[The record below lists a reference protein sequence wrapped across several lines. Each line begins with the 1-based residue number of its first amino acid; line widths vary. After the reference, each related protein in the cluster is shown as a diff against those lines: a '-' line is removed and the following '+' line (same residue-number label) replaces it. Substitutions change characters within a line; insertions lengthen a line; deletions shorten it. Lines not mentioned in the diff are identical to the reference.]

1 MLTHLSIRNYALISQ
16 LDIDF
21 DHGLTI
27 ITGET
32 GAGKSILLGALS
44 LIIGQ
49 RADSQSLKDKTQK
62 CIVEGVF
69 DIKNYSLRDFFEKNN
84 LDYEEKTVIRREIN
98 PAGNSRA
105 FINDTPVSLLQLK
118 ELGINL
124 VDIHSQHESLNLNSA
139 DFQFNIVD
147 SFALQKE
154 AVAEYKIKFR
164 EFQGLQNELKT
175 LLENEQKSKLDKD
188 YFQFQFDELENANLK
203 PGEQEQLEQELELQ
217 NNSEEIKKNIFESVG
232 ALSKGERSI
241 ISALSEVQKFVS
253 DSARFNT
260 SLPEIEKRIKS
271 ASIELEDISEELEK
285 IQRDISF
292 SPEKIITIN
301 SRLNIIYS
309 LQQKH
314 RAKSTVELLETKEN
328 FRGKLDSIAT
338 LDGEIE
344 KLNARILSEKSILQ
358 KSSAKISE
366 NRKKAI
372 PKIEK
377 NVNAILKELGMPDAK
392 IEIGLTP
399 NPSANGEG
407 SFPMFS
413 IYGIDEIKFYFTAN
427 KGSEPKEIQKVASG
441 GELSRMMLSIKSL
454 IARLIALPTIIFDE
468 IDTGVSGEIADKVG
482 VIMYRMAKE
491 MQVISI
497 THLPQIAGKGDAHYF
512 VFKENKNGSAK
523 TFLKKLSEKDRIN
536 EIARLLSGEELT
548 KAAVMN
554 AKELLKR

>member
-49 RADSQSLKDKTQK
+49 RSDSQSLKDKTQK

-124 VDIHSQHESLNLNSA
+124 VDIHSQHESLNLNTA
-139 DFQFNIVD
+139 EFQFNIVD

-154 AVAEYKIKFR
+154 LVAEYKIKFR
-164 EFQGLQNELKT
+164 EFRDLQNELKI

-241 ISALSEVQKFVS
+241 ISTLSEVQKFVS
-253 DSARFNT
+253 DSARFNP
-260 SLPEIEKRIKS
+260 SMQEIEKRIKS

-292 SPEKIITIN
+292 SPEKISIIN
-301 SRLNIIYS
+301 NRLNIIYS

-314 RAKSTVELLETKEN
+314 RAKSTGELLEAREN
-328 FRGKLDSIAT
+328 FRSKLDSIAS
-338 LDGEIE
+338 LDDEIE
-344 KLNARILSEKSILQ
+344 KLNLKILSEKSELL
-358 KSSAKISE
+358 KKAAKISE

-377 NVNAILKELGMPDAK
+377 SVNATLKELGMPDAK
-392 IEIGLTP
+392 IEISNLI
-399 NPSANGEG
+399 AGENE
-407 SFPMFS
+407 FTM
-413 IYGIDEIKFYFTAN
+413 YGIDNIRFYFTAN